1 MFTRRNYV
9 ILAAITAALFVSV
22 GAIGSDH
29 DVLWILDDVL
39 FFGFIA
45 SALLLVVMTIGILVK
60 AVTRRKTT
68 A

>member
-9 ILAAITAALFVSV
+9 ILAAITAVLFVTT
-22 GAIGSDH
+22 GAIGADH
-29 DVLWILDDVL
+29 DVLWVLDDVL
-39 FFGFIA
+39 FFAFIA

-68 A
+68 V